1 MAVVYYERI
10 FATLSIAYNPRHH
23 GFGVQLA
30 MGKLIPDSNVNGALS
45 SLTYSILSAIIIH
58 MNDFIK
64 DMLERAGRTAA
75 QAALAV
81 IGSGTIGV
89 LDVDWINILS
99 VSLMAAIVSILW
111 SIANSGD
118 TDSTLSPASSI
129 TTSTAKHAKEK

>member
-1 MAVVYYERI
+1 
-10 FATLSIAYNPRHH
+10 
-23 GFGVQLA
+23 
-30 MGKLIPDSNVNGALS
+30 
-45 SLTYSILSAIIIH
+45 